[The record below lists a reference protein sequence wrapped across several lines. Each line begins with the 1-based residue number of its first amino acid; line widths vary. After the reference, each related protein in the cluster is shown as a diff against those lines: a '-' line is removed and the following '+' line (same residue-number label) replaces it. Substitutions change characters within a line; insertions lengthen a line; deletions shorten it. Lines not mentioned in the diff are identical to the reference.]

1 MWLIG
6 FQLKTFS
13 GEDAFYMAKTD
24 EYVDALKVA
33 ILSAREHA
41 PSLVPVVVLTGPK
54 SSEGV
59 ALRKWL
65 NQYGSL
71 IIHHDLSFHHDMS
84 LLSKDPQWAF
94 SQNLLGSWLRV
105 DLPNVLES
113 LLKAQDLSK
122 IPKHLRAK
130 LAAVSKE
137 YVLWTDPDVIFRG
150 HIDSCTLAKPQILSV
165 GPELRMGRP
174 ENYGVIYF
182 NVSGYAM
189 GFEDLIG
196 WGRQHEFHFD
206 HDQMLFLGYWGTAVD
221 TLPNGMNWKPYWGNT
236 SVALSRQ
243 FEHETIKIV
252 HLHGPKLHTA
262 NCYFNE
268 LDHEVKAGNDS
279 TSIDRLRKCGLN
291 VAPNGK
297 AEALQGLA
305 DILSAAY
312 HQDGGHFY
320 RELLMYHRK
329 YLLLANKDTSEVSRT
344 QLSA

>member
-1 MWLIG
+1 M
-6 FQLKTFS
+6 KTFS

-33 ILSAREHA
+33 IVSAREQA

-65 NQYGSL
+65 NRYGSL
-71 IIHHDLSFHHDMS
+71 TIHHDLSFYNDMY

-94 SQNLLGSWLRV
+94 SQNVLGSWLRV
-105 DLPNVLES
+105 DLPNILVS
-113 LLKAQDLSK
+113 LLKAQDIFQ

-130 LAAVSKE
+130 VAAVSKE

-165 GPELRMGRP
+165 GPELRMGWP

-189 GFEDLIG
+189 GFGDLIA

-206 HDQMLFLGYWGTAVD
+206 HDQNLFLGYWGTAVD

-236 SVALSRQ
+236 STAISGQ
-243 FEHETIKIV
+243 FDHELIKIV
-252 HLHGPKLHTA
+252 HFHGPKLHIA
-262 NCYFNE
+262 DCFFNE
-268 LDHEVKAGNDS
+268 LDKEVKAGSDS
-279 TSIDRLRKCGLN
+279 TSVDRLRKCGLN
-291 VAPNGK
+291 GAPNGK
-297 AEALQGLA
+297 AEWLQGLA
-305 DILSAAY
+305 DILTAAY
-312 HQDGGHFY
+312 NQDGGHFY
-320 RELLMYHRK
+320 RELLGQHRK
-329 YLLLANKDTSEVSRT
+329 YLILANKGISGVPRT
-344 QLSA
+344 RLSA